1 MKIKQIKLIN
11 FRNLENV
18 ELNFINNINI
28 IIGGNGAGKTNI
40 LEAVYLN
47 SLTKSFRANNDIEL
61 IKFNKDFLTIKTVI
75 KENSY
80 NEKVLYNIDKISK
93 KIYLNSNK
101 ITKLSEYIGK
111 YPVVI
116 STPEDVLM
124 IKTSPSNRRDVLNIS
139 ICQFNKEYFKTLN
152 EYNKLLKLRND
163 YLKRILVNSNSDM
176 KYFEIITNKLIEKAI
191 YIYIERNKYINSI
204 NSYLGS
210 IFEHICLN
218 KNLIL
223 KYSPNVDITEYDDEN
238 ISKILHKKFKRD
250 FNKEISLGMTIS
262 GPHRDDFNFYL
273 DNKDMKFY
281 SSEGQKKM
289 AVISY
294 KLAEMKLFQEQED
307 KKPIILL
314 DDLFSELDI
323 KNKNRLVKY
332 IPEDLQVIITS
343 NDLKGINKS
352 IRDNAKIFK
361 IKDSEVRVINN
372 GRSN

>member
-1 MKIKQIKLIN
+1 MKIKKIKLIN
-11 FRNLENV
+11 FRNLDKV
-18 ELNFINNINI
+18 ELNFINKINI

-40 LEAVYLN
+40 LEAIYLN
-47 SLTKSFRANNDIEL
+47 SLTKSFRANNDAEL
-61 IKFNKDFLTIKTVI
+61 IKFDKEFLTIMTTI
-75 KENSY
+75 KDDSY
-80 NEKVLYNIDKISK
+80 NENVLYNIDKLSK
-93 KIYLNSNK
+93 KIYLNSSK
-101 ITKLSEYIGK
+101 VTKLSEYSGK

-124 IKTSPSNRRDVLNIS
+124 IKTSPSTRRDVLNIS

-176 KYFEIITNKLIEKAI
+176 KYFEIITTKLIEKAI

-238 ISKILHKKFKRD
+238 ISKILQKKFKRD

-332 IPEDLQVIITS
+332 IPEDMQVIITS

>member
-61 IKFNKDFLTIKTVI
+61 IKFNKDFLTIKTTI

-176 KYFEIITNKLIEKAI
+176 KYFEIITTKLIEKAI

-238 ISKILHKKFKRD
+238 ISKILQKKFKRD

-294 KLAEMKLFQEQED
+294 KLAEIKLFQEQED

>member
-40 LEAVYLN
+40 LEGVYLN
-47 SLTKSFRANNDIEL
+47 SLTKSFRANNDVEL
-61 IKFNKDFLTIKTVI
+61 IKFNKDFLTIKTII

>member
-61 IKFNKDFLTIKTVI
+61 IKFNKDFLTIKTTI

-176 KYFEIITNKLIEKAI
+176 KYFEIITTKLIEKAI

-238 ISKILHKKFKRD
+238 ISKILQKKFKRD

>member
-1 MKIKQIKLIN
+1 MKIKKIKLIN

-18 ELNFINNINI
+18 ELSFINNINI
-28 IIGGNGAGKTNI
+28 IIGANGAGKTNI
-40 LEAVYLN
+40 LEAIYLN

-61 IKFNKDFLTIKTVI
+61 IKFNKEFLTIKTTM

-80 NEKVLYNIDKISK
+80 NEKVLYNIDKINK
-93 KIYLNSNK
+93 KIYLNSSK

-163 YLKRILVNSNSDM
+163 YLKRILINSNSDM
-176 KYFEIITNKLIEKAI
+176 KYFNIITDKLIEKAT
-191 YIYIERNKYINSI
+191 YIYLERNKYISLI
-204 NSYLGS
+204 NSYLS
-210 IFEHICLN
+210 DIFEHICLY
-218 KNLIL
+218 KDL
-223 KYSPNVDITEYDDEN
+223 KIKYTPNVDISDYKEEFIN
-238 ISKILHKKFKRD
+238 KILHKKFKKD
-250 FNKEISLGMTIS
+250 LNKEISLGMTIT
-262 GPHRDDFNFYL
+262 GPHRDDFNFL
-273 DNKDMKFY
+273 LENKDMKFY

-289 AVISY
+289 AVISF
-294 KLAEMKLFQEQED
+294 KLAEMKFFQEKE
-307 KKPIILL
+307 KKQPIILF

-332 IPEDLQVIITS
+332 IPENLQVIITS

-361 IKDSEVRVINN
+361 IIDNEVRVINN
-372 GRSN
+372 GTSK

>member
-61 IKFNKDFLTIKTVI
+61 IKFNKDFLTIKTTI

-204 NSYLGS
+204 NSYLAS

>member
-1 MKIKQIKLIN
+1 MKIKKIKLIN
-11 FRNLENV
+11 FRNLDKV

-40 LEAVYLN
+40 LEAIYLN
-47 SLTKSFRANNDIEL
+47 SLTKSFRANNDAEL
-61 IKFNKDFLTIKTVI
+61 IKFDQEFLTIMTTI
-75 KENSY
+75 KDDSY
-80 NEKVLYNIDKISK
+80 NENVLYNIDKLSK
-93 KIYLNSNK
+93 KIYLNSSK
-101 ITKLSEYIGK
+101 VTKLSEYIGK

-124 IKTSPSNRRDVLNIS
+124 IKTSPSTRRDVLNIS

-163 YLKRILVNSNSDM
+163 YLKRILINSISDI
-176 KYFEIITNKLIEKAI
+176 KYFDILTNKLIEKAV
-191 YIYIERNKYINSI
+191 YIYRERNNYINLI
-204 NSYLGS
+204 NKYLPD

-218 KNLIL
+218 QNLTI
-223 KYSPNVDITEYDDEN
+223 KYSPNIDLNNYNEETLKN
-238 ISKILHKKFKRD
+238 ILYKKYKKD
-250 FNKEISLGMTIS
+250 FNKEISLGMTIT
-262 GPHRDDFNFYL
+262 GPHRDDFSFIL
-273 DNKDMKFY
+273 GDKDMKLY

-289 AVISY
+289 AVISF
-294 KLAEMKLFQEQED
+294 KLAEMMLFQKIDD

-323 KNKNRLVKY
+323 NNKNRLVKF
-332 IPEDLQVIITS
+332 IPDDLQVVITS

-361 IKDSEVRVINN
+361 IKDGEVRVINN
-372 GRSN
+372 GRNK

>member
-1 MKIKQIKLIN
+1 MKIKKIKLIN

-18 ELNFINNINI
+18 ELSFINNVNI

-40 LEAVYLN
+40 LEAIYLN
-47 SLTKSFRANNDIEL
+47 SLTKSFRANNDNEL
-61 IKFNKDFLTIKTVI
+61 IKFNKDFLTIKTTI

-93 KIYLNSNK
+93 KIYLNANK

-163 YLKRILVNSNSDM
+163 YLKRILINSNSDI
-176 KYFEIITNKLIEKAI
+176 KYFDILTNKLIEKAT
-191 YIYIERNKYINSI
+191 YIYIERNNYINLI
-204 NSYLGS
+204 NKYLAN

-218 KNLIL
+218 KSLNI
-223 KYSPNVDITEYDDEN
+223 KYSPNIDIDEYEKDI
-238 ISKILHKKFKRD
+238 ISKILHKKLKKD
-250 FNKEISLGMTIS
+250 FNKEISLGMTIT
-262 GPHRDDFNFYL
+262 GPHRDDFNFFL
-273 DNKDMKFY
+273 DNKDMKYY

-289 AVISY
+289 AVISF
-294 KLAEMKLFQEQED
+294 KLAEMNLFQEQEN

-323 KNKNRLVKY
+323 KNKNRLVRY
-332 IPEDLQVIITS
+332 IPKDLQVIITS

-352 IRDNAKIFK
+352 IRDKAKIFK
-361 IKDSEVRVINN
+361 VKDSEVRVINN
-372 GRSN
+372 GTSN

>member
-1 MKIKQIKLIN
+1 MKIKKIKLIN
-11 FRNLENV
+11 FRNLDKV

-40 LEAVYLN
+40 LEAIYLN
-47 SLTKSFRANNDIEL
+47 SLTKSFRANNDAEL
-61 IKFNKDFLTIKTVI
+61 IKFDQEFLTIMTTI
-75 KENSY
+75 KDDSY
-80 NEKVLYNIDKISK
+80 NENVLYNIDKLSK
-93 KIYLNSNK
+93 KIYLNSSK
-101 ITKLSEYIGK
+101 VTKLSEYIGK

-124 IKTSPSNRRDVLNIS
+124 IKTSPSTRRDVLNIS

-163 YLKRILVNSNSDM
+163 YLKRILINSISDI
-176 KYFEIITNKLIEKAI
+176 KYFDILTNKLIEKAV
-191 YIYIERNKYINSI
+191 YIYIERNNYINLI
-204 NSYLGS
+204 NKYLPD

-218 KNLIL
+218 QNLTI
-223 KYSPNVDITEYDDEN
+223 KYSPNIDLNNYNEETLKN
-238 ISKILHKKFKRD
+238 ILYKKYKKD
-250 FNKEISLGMTIS
+250 FNKEISLGMTIT
-262 GPHRDDFNFYL
+262 GPHRDDFSFIL
-273 DNKDMKFY
+273 GDKDMKLY

-289 AVISY
+289 AVISF
-294 KLAEMKLFQEQED
+294 KLAEMMLFQKIDD

-323 KNKNRLVKY
+323 NNKNRLVKF
-332 IPEDLQVIITS
+332 IPDDLQVVITS

-361 IKDSEVRVINN
+361 IKDGEVRVINN
-372 GRSN
+372 GRNK

>member
-1 MKIKQIKLIN
+1 MKIKKIKLIN

-18 ELNFINNINI
+18 ELSFINNVNI

-40 LEAVYLN
+40 LEAIYLN
-47 SLTKSFRANNDIEL
+47 SLTKSFRANNDNEL
-61 IKFNKDFLTIKTVI
+61 IKFNKDFLTIKTTI

-93 KIYLNSNK
+93 KIYLNANK

-163 YLKRILVNSNSDM
+163 YLKRILINSNSDI
-176 KYFEIITNKLIEKAI
+176 KYFDILTNKLIEKAT
-191 YIYIERNKYINSI
+191 YIYIERNNYINLI
-204 NSYLGS
+204 NKYLAN

-218 KNLIL
+218 KSLNI
-223 KYSPNVDITEYDDEN
+223 KYSPNIDIDEYEKDI
-238 ISKILHKKFKRD
+238 ISKILHKKFKKD
-250 FNKEISLGMTIS
+250 FNKEISLGMTIT
-262 GPHRDDFNFYL
+262 GPHRDDFNFFL
-273 DNKDMKFY
+273 DNKDMKYY

-294 KLAEMKLFQEQED
+294 KLAEMNLFQEQED

-323 KNKNRLVKY
+323 KNKNRLVRY
-332 IPEDLQVIITS
+332 IPKDLQVIITS

-352 IRDNAKIFK
+352 IRDKAKIFK

-372 GRSN
+372 GTSN

>member
-61 IKFNKDFLTIKTVI
+61 IKFNKDFLTIKTTI

-238 ISKILHKKFKRD
+238 ISKILQKKFKRD

-332 IPEDLQVIITS
+332 IPDDLQVIITS

>member
-1 MKIKQIKLIN
+1 MKIKKLKLIN
-11 FRNLENV
+11 FRNLDNV

-28 IIGGNGAGKTNI
+28 IIGSNGAGKTNI
-40 LEAVYLN
+40 LEAIYLN
-47 SLTKSFRANNDIEL
+47 SLTKSFRANSDIEL
-61 IKFNKDFLTIKTVI
+61 IKFNKDFLTIKSTI

-80 NEKVLYNIDKISK
+80 NENVLYNIDKISK
-93 KIYLNSNK
+93 KIYLNSSK

-163 YLKRILVNSNSDM
+163 YLKRILINSISDI
-176 KYFEIITNKLIEKAI
+176 KYFDILTEKLIEKAV
-191 YIYIERNKYINSI
+191 YIYIERDKYISSI
-204 NSYLGS
+204 NNYLGN
-210 IFEHICLN
+210 IFEHICSN
-218 KNLIL
+218 PNLVI
-223 KYSPNVDITEYDDEN
+223 KYSPNIDITEYSEEN
-238 ISKILHKKFKRD
+238 IRKILNKKYKKD
-250 FNKEISLGMTIS
+250 FNKEISQGMTLT
-262 GPHRDDFNFYL
+262 GPHRDDFSFIL
-273 DNKDMKFY
+273 EDKDMKFY

-289 AVISY
+289 AVISF
-294 KLAEMKLFQEQED
+294 KLAEMMLFQATDD

-323 KNKNRLVKY
+323 NNKNRLVKF
-332 IPEDLQVIITS
+332 IPDDLQVVITS

-361 IKDSEVRVINN
+361 IKDGEVRVVNN
-372 GRSN
+372 GRNK

>member
-1 MKIKQIKLIN
+1 MKIKKIKLIN
-11 FRNLENV
+11 FRNLDKV
-18 ELNFINNINI
+18 ELNFINKINI

-40 LEAVYLN
+40 LEAIYLN
-47 SLTKSFRANNDIEL
+47 SLTKSFRANNDAEL
-61 IKFNKDFLTIKTVI
+61 IKFDKEFLTIMTTI
-75 KENSY
+75 KDDSY
-80 NEKVLYNIDKISK
+80 NENVLYNIDKLSK
-93 KIYLNSNK
+93 KIYLNSSK
-101 ITKLSEYIGK
+101 VTKLSEYIGK

-124 IKTSPSNRRDVLNIS
+124 IKTSPSTRRDVLNIS

-176 KYFEIITNKLIEKAI
+176 KYFEIITTKLIEKAI

-238 ISKILHKKFKRD
+238 ISKILQKKFKRD

-294 KLAEMKLFQEQED
+294 KLAEMKLFQEQEY

-332 IPEDLQVIITS
+332 IPEDMQVIITS

>member
-61 IKFNKDFLTIKTVI
+61 IKFNKDFLTIKTTI

-176 KYFEIITNKLIEKAI
+176 KYFEIITNKLIDKAI

-238 ISKILHKKFKRD
+238 ISKILQKKFKRD

>member
-61 IKFNKDFLTIKTVI
+61 IKFNKDFLTIKTII

-238 ISKILHKKFKRD
+238 ISKILQKKFKRD

-294 KLAEMKLFQEQED
+294 KLAEMKLFQEQAY

>member
-61 IKFNKDFLTIKTVI
+61 IKFNKDFLTIKTII

-204 NSYLGS
+204 NSYLAS

-314 DDLFSELDI
+314 DYLFSELDI

>member
-11 FRNLENV
+11 FRNLDNV
-18 ELNFINNINI
+18 ELNFTNNINI

-61 IKFNKDFLTIKTVI
+61 IKFNKDFLTIKTTI

-176 KYFEIITNKLIEKAI
+176 KYFEIITTKLIEKAI

-238 ISKILHKKFKRD
+238 ISKILQKKFKRD

>member
-61 IKFNKDFLTIKTVI
+61 IKFNKDFLTIKTII

>member
-61 IKFNKDFLTIKTVI
+61 IKFNKDFLTIKTTI

-176 KYFEIITNKLIEKAI
+176 KYFEIITTKLIEKAI

>member
-1 MKIKQIKLIN
+1 MKIKKIKLIN
-11 FRNLENV
+11 FRNLDKV
-18 ELNFINNINI
+18 ELNFINKINI

-40 LEAVYLN
+40 LEAIYLN
-47 SLTKSFRANNDIEL
+47 SLTKSFRANNDAEL
-61 IKFNKDFLTIKTVI
+61 IKFDKEFLTIMTTI
-75 KENSY
+75 KDDSY
-80 NEKVLYNIDKISK
+80 NENVLYNIDKLSK
-93 KIYLNSNK
+93 KIYLNSSK
-101 ITKLSEYIGK
+101 VTKLSEYIGK

-124 IKTSPSNRRDVLNIS
+124 IKTSPSTRRDVLNIS

-176 KYFEIITNKLIEKAI
+176 KYFEIITTKLIEKAI

-238 ISKILHKKFKRD
+238 ISKILQKKFKRD

>member
-1 MKIKQIKLIN
+1 MKIKKIKLIN
-11 FRNLENV
+11 FRNLDKV

-40 LEAVYLN
+40 LEAIYLN
-47 SLTKSFRANNDIEL
+47 SLTKSFRANNDAEL
-61 IKFNKDFLTIKTVI
+61 IKFDQEFLTIMTTI
-75 KENSY
+75 KDDSY
-80 NEKVLYNIDKISK
+80 NENVLYNIDKLSK
-93 KIYLNSNK
+93 KIYLNSSK
-101 ITKLSEYIGK
+101 VTKLSEYIGK

-124 IKTSPSNRRDVLNIS
+124 IKTSPSTRRDVLNIS

-163 YLKRILVNSNSDM
+163 YLKRILINSISDI
-176 KYFEIITNKLIEKAI
+176 KYFDILTNKLIEKAV
-191 YIYIERNKYINSI
+191 YIYIERNNYINLI
-204 NSYLGS
+204 NKYLPD

-218 KNLIL
+218 SNLTI
-223 KYSPNVDITEYDDEN
+223 KYSPNIDLNNYNEETLKN
-238 ISKILHKKFKRD
+238 ILYKKYKKD
-250 FNKEISLGMTIS
+250 FNKEISLGMTIT
-262 GPHRDDFNFYL
+262 GPHRDDFSFIL
-273 DNKDMKFY
+273 GDKDMKLY

-289 AVISY
+289 AVISF
-294 KLAEMKLFQEQED
+294 KLAEMMLFQKTDD

-323 KNKNRLVKY
+323 NNKNRLVKF
-332 IPEDLQVIITS
+332 IPDDLQVVITS

-361 IKDSEVRVINN
+361 IKDGEVRVINN
-372 GRSN
+372 GKNK

>member
-18 ELNFINNINI
+18 ELNFTNNINI

-61 IKFNKDFLTIKTVI
+61 IKFNKDFLTIKTTI

-176 KYFEIITNKLIEKAI
+176 KYFEIITTKLIEKAI

-238 ISKILHKKFKRD
+238 ISKILQKKFKRD

>member
-18 ELNFINNINI
+18 ELNFTNNINI

-61 IKFNKDFLTIKTVI
+61 IKFNKDFLTIKTII

-116 STPEDVLM
+116 STPEDVIM

>member
-61 IKFNKDFLTIKTVI
+61 IKFNKDFLTIKTII

-238 ISKILHKKFKRD
+238 ISKILQKKFKRD

-294 KLAEMKLFQEQED
+294 KLAEIKLFQEQED